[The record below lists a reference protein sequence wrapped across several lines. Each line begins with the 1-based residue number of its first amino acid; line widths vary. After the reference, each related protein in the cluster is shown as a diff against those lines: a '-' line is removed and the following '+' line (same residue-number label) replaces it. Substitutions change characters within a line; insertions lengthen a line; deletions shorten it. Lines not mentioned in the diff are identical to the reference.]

1 MCPLWPLH
9 IILLYVLCVMPMLLM
24 ANQIPNSI
32 NGIKTLKAD
41 FITDKVPLFFF
52 FISFFFTSC

>member
-32 NGIKTLKAD
+32 NGLRKTLKAD
-41 FITDKVPLFFF
+41 FITDKV
-52 FISFFFTSC
+52 FTLSPSLT